1 LRVLVATVIVIVL
14 SFSIYL
20 WQLFKIEVP
29 ITERAFHVEET
40 DTLHTIAAKLK
51 KQGIIKHRTYYYFS
65 HFVFGRKSHPEL
77 GGYKLSS
84 SMRIRDMVYA
94 LEGEPWAKYVTIPP
108 DVTKEQIGEIIGE
121 ALGWGTLDRQ
131 YFAHTYAG
139 MQWQNY
145 EEFLEEIFEEQYK
158 WNNKKKETFLT
169 LSALYYD
176 SQHDFLKKMYVP
188 GTYEIPLQSSRAQV
202 AGILMEQFD
211 KQYKDKK
218 EALDRSLDK
227 NTMDNIAKLIEDEM
241 ILMPDI
247 VAIPPQDVTLK
258 NVEGRTNLLFS
269 ASYWNKGRGALEFV
283 ADPSSRDA
291 EGDVE
296 RKVNQRIYHLDGDYE
311 EHLSGVF
318 LWHKEHRH
326 YHFKDF
332 AIYTLESVD
341 DIGGS
346 NFNEKLSFKS
356 TFCVRDSEPIDLS
369 HPGSDRNASYKVC
382 GKERQGISPGW
393 ADSYYYTYIDQKFDI
408 TNIPKGVYRLKI
420 VINPENRFEEITKE
434 NNIGEVL
441 LSIDVKNNKVEVLEE
456 KQYGI

>member
-1 LRVLVATVIVIVL
+1 
-14 SFSIYL
+14 
-20 WQLFKIEVP
+20 
-29 ITERAFHVEET
+29 
-40 DTLHTIAAKLK
+40 
-51 KQGIIKHRTYYYFS
+51 YYYFS
-65 HFVFGRKSHPEL
+65 HFAFGREAHPEP

-84 SMRIRDMVYA
+84 AMRIRDMVYA
-94 LEGEPWAKYVTIPP
+94 LEEKPWAKYVTISP
-108 DVTKEQIGEIIGE
+108 DTTKEQMGEIIGE

-145 EEFLEEIFEEQYK
+145 EEILEEIFEKQYAWDK
-158 WNNKKKETFLT
+158 TEKEAFLT

-188 GTYEIPLQSSRAQV
+188 GTYEIPIDSSRAQV
-202 AGILMEQFD
+202 AGLLMEQFD

-218 EALDRSLDK
+218 GALDSSLDK
-227 NTMDNIAKLIEDEM
+227 STMDNIAKLIENEM
-241 ILMPDI
+241 VLMPDI

-258 NVEGRTNLLFS
+258 NVDGRTNLLFT

-283 ADPSSRDA
+283 ADQSTREV

-332 AIYTLESVD
+332 AIYTLEPVEN
-341 DIGGS
+341 IEGS
-346 NFNEKLSFKS
+346 NFPEKLSFKS
-356 TFCVRDSEPIDLS
+356 TFCVRDSEPTDLS
-369 HPGSDRNASYKVC
+369 HPGADRNASYKVC

-408 TNIPKGVYRLKI
+408 TNIPKGVYKLKI
-420 VINPENRFEEITKE
+420 TINPENRFEEITKE
-434 NNIGEVL
+434 NNIGEAL
-441 LSIDVKNNKVEVLEE
+441 L
-456 KQYGI
+456 